1 MKGEKPAK
9 RSRFKIGLRGQQIIL
24 FLFVSL
30 MPLLVVSLTIKVL
43 GENALKGNVGESFV
57 LLAQEKLYRID
68 RAISQKIANIR
79 GELPNIRE
87 AVARSN
93 RANGEEVIFLT
104 VWARLEDSIRLLE
117 TYAGYKSEVTITNAD
132 GYVLRSN
139 NPKLDYKARKQ
150 VPHQVSHTDWWQRA
164 YNNGIGY
171 QLVSDITYDATR
183 GVHLLSVALPIGIG
197 TERAPTGAE
206 NSAVGVLKTVLL
218 LPELA
223 SLVEPQPD
231 MEGTYT
237 ILTTQSGKIIAA
249 SSESRY
255 RIDSYIDMSYA
266 AEEAIIEAKKGTE
279 GKYYGY
285 EAEGETD
292 VFDEARVYGWA
303 RTQPSVLEPWK
314 VQQNFSN
321 WIVFIS
327 RPAAAAYGTIV
338 KLNSYI
344 FYLTLASSIIVVL
357 IAWAVAQ
364 RITTPIM
371 QLAQAAHRIG
381 QGEFEKEISVNSDTE
396 VGILAEAF
404 NEMRRNLKAA
414 VEKLTQEEKKLTAI
428 VYNIGEGLVVVDTEG
443 RVLYVNPVAERLLN
457 LGHTA
462 DYENFAAVDTT
473 TGKIHWTKQTAAD
486 ENSTPKHNE
495 GSTEPTSVTLTVDMK
510 VLSAS
515 PREMAQ
521 HQTVIVEVMELASN
535 TLAEDSEGT
544 SGETL
549 HIKDPLYE
557 NAENASAQKDNN
569 PCKAGE
575 NTISKILRI
584 VTSHFAD
591 ESNNIAGTVYVFD
604 DVTHEYEIDRMKS
617 EFVSLV
623 SHELRTPL
631 TSIIGFISLILD
643 GKTGKIN
650 EKQHEGLSRAHRQS
664 KRLAA
669 LIEDLLDVSRIEA
682 GRIEMKQE
690 RVLMDKIAQRRIEE
704 LRPQADEKAITLCMN
719 APPKLPH
726 CIGDADR
733 IGQVFINLIGNAIK
747 FTPRN
752 GKVTV
757 RISIIA
763 RRDIEVL
770 LKRTPTVGA
779 DWHRENG
786 NVTDV
791 FHVEV
796 IDTGPG
802 IPIEEREQVFDK
814 FRQLGSVQTRQ
825 QGGTG
830 LGLSIASGI
839 VEAHGGK
846 LWVDIGDNGQGCNF
860 QFFMPSLC
868 V

>member
-30 MPLLVVSLTIKVL
+30 MPLFIVSLTIKVL
-43 GENALKGNVGESFV
+43 GENALKGNIGESLV

-68 RAISQKIANIR
+68 RAISEKIANIR

-93 RANGEEVIFLT
+93 SANDEEVIFFT
-104 VWARLEDSIRLLE
+104 VWGRLEDSIRLLE
-117 TYAGYKSEVTITNAD
+117 AYAGYKSEVTITNAN

-139 NPKLDYKARKQ
+139 NPRLDYDARKL
-150 VPHQVSHTDWWQRA
+150 VPHQVSHTDWWRRA

-171 QLVSDITYDATR
+171 QLVSDVEYDATR
-183 GVHLLSVALPIGIG
+183 GMYILSVALPIGVG
-197 TERAPTGAE
+197 TEKSPIEAGNRV
-206 NSAVGVLKTVLL
+206 VGVLKTVLL

-223 SLVEPQPD
+223 SLVEPLPD
-231 MEGTYT
+231 MAGTYT
-237 ILTTQSGKIIAA
+237 IVTTQSGKIIAA
-249 SSESRY
+249 SSESGY
-255 RIDSYIDMSYA
+255 RVDSYIDMSYA
-266 AEEAIIEAKKGTE
+266 AEKAIIEAKKRVD

-285 EAEGETD
+285 EAQGETD
-292 VFDEARVYGWA
+292 VFGEARVYGWA
-303 RTQPSVLEPWK
+303 RTQLSILEPWK

-327 RPAAAAYGTIV
+327 RPISDAYAAIV
-338 KLNSYI
+338 KLNNYI

-357 IAWAVAQ
+357 IAWLVAQ

-371 QLAQAAHRIG
+371 QVAQAAHHIG
-381 QGEFEKEISVNSDTE
+381 QGEFEREISVNNDTE

-428 VYNIGEGLVVVDTEG
+428 VDNLGEGLMVVDTAE

-457 LGHTA
+457 LGQTV
-462 DYENFAAVDTT
+462 DYENFASVDTT
-473 TGKIHWTKQTAAD
+473 TGKIRWTKQTAAD
-486 ENSTPKHNE
+486 DNRPSELNE
-495 GSTEPTSVTLTVDMK
+495 GNSERTSVTLTIDTK
-510 VLSAS
+510 VLSAAQ
-515 PREMAQ
+515 RESTQ
-521 HQTVIVEVMELASN
+521 HQTLIVEVMELTSN
-535 TLAEDSEGT
+535 TPAKHLKDASAK
-544 SGETL
+544 TL
-549 HIKDPLYE
+549 HIEEPYE
-557 NAENASAQKDNN
+557 TSENASVD
-569 PCKAGE
+569 
-575 NTISKILRI
+575 SKILRV
-584 VTSHFAD
+584 VTSHFSD
-591 ESNNIAGTVYVFD
+591 ERNNIAGTVYVFD
-604 DVTHEYEIDRMKS
+604 DITHEHEIDRMKS

-631 TSIIGFISLILD
+631 TSIIGFISLILAE
-643 GKTGKIN
+643 KMGKIN
-650 EKQHEGLSRAHRQS
+650 QKQREGLGRAHRQS

-690 RVLMDKIAQRRIEE
+690 RVCMGKIAQRRIEE
-704 LRPQADEKAITLCMN
+704 LRPQADEKAITLCMKAQPN
-719 APPKLPH
+719 LPDS
-726 CIGDADR
+726 IGDTDR

-747 FTPRN
+747 FTPPN

-757 RISIIA
+757 RISIIEQ
-763 RRDIEVL
+763 RDLEDI
-770 LKRTPTVGA
+770 LKRTPAVVA
-779 DWHRENG
+779 DWYKRNG

-802 IPIEEREQVFDK
+802 IPIEEREKVFDK
-814 FRQLGSVQTRQ
+814 FHQLGSVQTRQ

-830 LGLSIASGI
+830 LGLSIAAGI

-846 LWVDIGDNGQGCNF
+846 LWLDIGDNGQGCNF
-860 QFFMPSLC
+860 QFFIPFLC
-868 V
+868 G

>member
-9 RSRFKIGLRGQQIIL
+9 SSRFKIGLRGQQIIL

-30 MPLLVVSLTIKVL
+30 MPLFVVSLTIKVL
-43 GENALKGNVGESFV
+43 GENALKGNVGESLV

-93 RANGEEVIFLT
+93 SANGEEVIFLT

-117 TYAGYKSEVTITNAD
+117 AFAGYKSEVTIANAD

-139 NPKLDYKARKQ
+139 NPRLDYDARKL

-171 QLVSDITYDATR
+171 QLVSDIMYDSTEE
-183 GVHLLSVALPIGIG
+183 VHLLSVVLPIGIG
-197 TERAPTGAE
+197 TERSPTGTG
-206 NSAVGVLKTVLL
+206 NSAVGVLKTVLF

-223 SLVEPQPD
+223 SLVEPLPD
-231 MEGTYT
+231 MKGTYT

-249 SSESRY
+249 PSESRY

-266 AEEAIIEAKKGTE
+266 AEGAIIEAKKGAD

-303 RTQPSVLEPWK
+303 RTQPSILEPWK

-327 RPAAAAYGTIV
+327 RPISAAYAAIV
-338 KLNSYI
+338 KLNQYI

-357 IAWAVAQ
+357 IAWSVAQ

-371 QLAQAAHRIG
+371 QVAQAAHRIG
-381 QGEFEKEISVNSDTE
+381 QGEFEREISVNSDTE

-428 VYNIGEGLVVVDTEG
+428 VDNLGEGLVVVDTAG
-443 RVLYVNPVAERLLN
+443 RVLYVNLVAERLLN
-457 LGHTA
+457 LGHTS
-462 DYENFAAVDTT
+462 DYENFASVDTT

-486 ENSTPKHNE
+486 ENSTAEHNQRHSE
-495 GSTEPTSVTLTVDMK
+495 RTSVTLTVNMK
-510 VLSAS
+510 VLAS
-515 PREMAQ
+515 SQREETQ
-521 HQTVIVEVMELASN
+521 NQTVIVEVMELASN
-535 TLAEDSEGT
+535 LPAKHRKDA
-544 SGETL
+544 SGKAL
-549 HIKDPLYE
+549 HIEEPYE
-557 NAENASAQKDNN
+557 NAENA
-569 PCKAGE
+569 GE
-575 NTISKILRI
+575 DSKILRI

-591 ESNNIAGTVYVFD
+591 ENNNIAGTVYVFD

-617 EFVSLV
+617 EFVSLA

-650 EKQHEGLSRAHRQS
+650 EKQREGLSRAHRQS

-690 RVLMDKIAQRRIEE
+690 QVLMAKIAQRRIEE

-719 APPKLPH
+719 APPNLPH
-726 CIGDADR
+726 SIGDADR

-747 FTPRN
+747 FTPLN
-752 GKVTV
+752 GKVAV
-757 RISIIA
+757 RISRIA
-763 RRDIEVL
+763 QRDIEVL
-770 LKRTPTVGA
+770 LKRAPAVVA
-779 DWHRENG
+779 DWHRKNG

-846 LWVDIGDNGQGCNF
+846 LWVDTGDNGQGCNF
-860 QFFMPSLC
+860 QFFIPVLC